1 MDLTTIGMAGVAAIT
16 VICYLAATAA
26 KQTPLANKWL
36 PTICGTLGGVL
47 GVLAWCGSVPDF
59 PAGDPLTA
67 LAVGIVS
74 GLAATGTNQLIRQL
88 KQPELNNRG
97 NYPIN
102 SCKPLLELL
111 IWLPAGFCL
120 ICLHNLRQRLIMSN
134 IYDGRGAHG
143 ANYAGTN
150 NKSHTPGIGNYG
162 GPWPGGELLP
172 VPDDHRPYPRPE
184 SSGPH

>member
-1 MDLTTIGMAGVAAIT
+1 MDLTTFGMAGVAAIT
-16 VICYLAATAA
+16 VICYLAATAV

-88 KQPELNNRG
+88 KQPESNNRG
-97 NYPIN
+97 THPMATPHN
-102 SCKPLLELL
+102 S
-111 IWLPAGFCL
+111 
-120 ICLHNLRQRLIMSN
+120 RL
-134 IYDGRGAHG
+134 A
-143 ANYAGTN
+143 A
-150 NKSHTPGIGNYG
+150 
-162 GPWPGGELLP
+162 
-172 VPDDHRPYPRPE
+172 
-184 SSGPH
+184 